1 MKRAL
6 FLLCLVFPAY
16 IFSQSIG
23 KGAIIVNTNI
33 GAPHLYKGIVK
44 LATQSDVFKKQF
56 SGKLDVN
63 GFSGL
68 YPVSFRAEYGIN
80 KYFGI
85 GLSGA
90 MWTMKFNVVDQYNV
104 LHAGQVTGTDEI
116 DTYKFKLTSS
126 SIGIRPNLHIPFK
139 NTKSDLYLGFGL
151 GMTSNKLEI
160 DFSSTDVN
168 KVFPNLSYELSLP
181 GGLYFSPTLGYRHYF
196 ANVVGMNIELGY
208 DKGAIV
214 QGGIVFRFN
223 HSGN

>member
-1 MKRAL
+1 MKKAL
-6 FLLCLVFPAY
+6 FIAGFFLPFL
-16 IFSQSIG
+16 IFSQGID
-23 KGAIIVNTNI
+23 KGAIVVNANI

-44 LATQSDVFKKQF
+44 VATQSDLFKKQF
-56 SGKLDVN
+56 NGKLDVN
-63 GFSGL
+63 GFAGM
-68 YPVSFRAEYGIN
+68 YPVGFRAEYGLN

-85 GLSGA
+85 GISGA
-90 MWTMKFNVVDQYNV
+90 MWTMKFNVVDQYNI
-104 LHAGQVTGTDEI
+104 LHAGQVTGTDET
-116 DTYKFKLTSS
+116 DTYKFKVTSS

-214 QGGIVFRFN
+214 QGGIAFRFN
-223 HSGN
+223 HPAN